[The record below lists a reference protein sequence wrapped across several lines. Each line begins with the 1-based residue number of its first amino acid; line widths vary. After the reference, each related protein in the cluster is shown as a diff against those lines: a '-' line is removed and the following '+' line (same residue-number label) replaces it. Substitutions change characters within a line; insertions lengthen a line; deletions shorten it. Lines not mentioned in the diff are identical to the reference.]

1 MAGKNLDYWYDEQI
15 KRYLIQIIRI
25 FSNFKVREYTDKGV
39 NYNRVPAR
47 YGDSSRMVA
56 SILRN
61 NSENII
67 NSSPF
72 IAVTIQSIQ
81 PARDRTHEPFLVD
94 TQQVAEREF
103 NKETGAYSTEQ
114 GNLYTTQRYMPVP
127 YNMTINVDIWTTNTD
142 TKLQILEQ
150 IFVLFNPSIQLQSN
164 SNPLD
169 WTSVFEVELADINW
183 SSRAV
188 PAGVDETLDIS
199 TMSFTSPIWISP
211 PAKVKRQAIIQRI
224 INDIHSTPDIGE
236 LGYSED
242 YADFFGPTAELA
254 EVVVTPN
261 DLYLQITGS
270 TAKLVNASNVGQK
283 WSDIIEMMGELRT
296 TSKLKLNIS
305 ADTDNELNMLVGS
318 VTKNPVDD
326 TALIFNLDTDTLP
339 VDTLSD
345 VDKIIDPTSNY
356 PGDGTLA
363 AASTGQRYLITED
376 IDDLGFPNWGID
388 AQENDI
394 ISYDGSKW
402 SVVFDASANSDSTH
416 FLHNT
421 FTSKQFKWTGVG
433 WISSYEGEYR
443 PGYWRLVL

>member
-114 GNLYTTQRYMPVP
+114 GNLYTPQRYLPVP

-142 TKLQILEQ
+142 TKLPILEQ

-261 DLYLQITGS
+261 DLFLQITGS

-326 TALIFNLDTDTLP
+326 TSLIFNLDTDTLP

-363 AASTGQRYLITED
+363 AASTGQRYLITEQ
-376 IDDLGFPNWGID
+376 IDDVGFPNWGVD